1 MDQPVDN
8 VNDLLLHIAKSRNI
22 TKKFSSFDGSIKR
35 VYDIDHVAQMMI
47 KNFFDGHLGKA
58 MFDEKYIIQDENDDQ
73 KEGDKDKD
81 LELDRFV

>member
-1 MDQPVDN
+1 M
-8 VNDLLLHIAKSRNI
+8 AKSKNI

-35 VYDIDHVAQMMI
+35 VYDIDHVSQMMI

-58 MFDEKYIIQDENDDQ
+58 MFDEKLILNDENDDDR
-73 KEGDKDKD
+73 KMNEKDKH

>member
-1 MDQPVDN
+1 
-8 VNDLLLHIAKSRNI
+8 LLLHVAKSKNI

-47 KNFFDGHLGKA
+47 KHFFDGHLGKA
-58 MFDEKYIIQDENDDQ
+58 MFDEKDILTDDNERD
-73 KEGDKDKD
+73 KEQKDKH